1 MAKVADKIFINSS
14 AKVQHFCEL
23 CKKKIR
29 ILYTISVNTFSDPFA
44 HNSAVHIPQQSVS
57 FAESSY
63 PDAQESRVVKIYTN
77 IRILR
82 FDTMQ
87 KYT

>member
-1 MAKVADKIFINSS
+1 M
-14 AKVQHFCEL
+14 
-23 CKKKIR
+23 
-29 ILYTISVNTFSDPFA
+29 FSDQFA
-44 HNSAVHIPQQSVS
+44 HILIVHELHQLAVFPELSNLN
-57 FAESSY
+57 
-63 PDAQESRVVKIYTN
+63 AQESRVVHIYTN